1 MDLGIFCKETLG
13 IESKND
19 SGLKACTMRNGKKR
33 AVEAVEI
40 SANIM
45 GLNNLTNLLEIY
57 MIPSCELQVAQD

>member
-1 MDLGIFCKETLG
+1 MHHE
-13 IESKND
+13 EW
-19 SGLKACTMRNGKKR
+19 KKR

-57 MIPSCELQVAQD
+57 MIHHDPIL

>member
-1 MDLGIFCKETLG
+1 
-13 IESKND
+13 
-19 SGLKACTMRNGKKR
+19 MRNGKKR